1 MSDSRMWSCP
11 TCGRKFVNANQWH
24 SCSLAEVSSHV
35 AKSEPEIARVYHLL
49 AERIVNL
56 GSVEVQPMKTAIVFK
71 AVTTFAGVQVRK
83 RWLNLGLLLDDR
95 LASPRF
101 DRGHDPCRPAP
112 TSIGFESHRSQRWMT
127 SSKHGFVGPIGLDVG
142 PHAELSVAARTVAEG
157 RDSATSSAHELGPD

>member
-101 DRGHDPCRPAP
+101 DRVTTLSPSTHEHRLRIASESEVDDELETWLRRAHRLGCR
-112 TSIGFESHRSQRWMT
+112 
-127 SSKHGFVGPIGLDVG
+127 
-142 PHAELSVAARTVAEG
+142 AAR
-157 RDSATSSAHELGPD
+157 